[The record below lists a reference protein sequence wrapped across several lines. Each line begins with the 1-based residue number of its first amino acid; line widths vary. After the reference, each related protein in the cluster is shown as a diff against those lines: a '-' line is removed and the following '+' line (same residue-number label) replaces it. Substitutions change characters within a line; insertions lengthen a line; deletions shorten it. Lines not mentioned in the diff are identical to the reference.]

1 MIRYFTIAFDSLP
14 SCLLVLL
21 SSSLLCLLPSSVL
34 SVAVLSA
41 TAVTSLSKNLSVLHT
56 MSFFG
61 NIAKYLGSEILV
73 SGSFP
78 Q

>member
-1 MIRYFTIAFDSLP
+1 MIDSLP
-14 SCLLVLL
+14 CLLVL
-21 SSSLLCLLPSSVL
+21 SLLCLLPSSVL

>member
-1 MIRYFTIAFDSLP
+1 MIRYFTIAFDSCRP
-14 SCLLVLL
+14 
-21 SSSLLCLLPSSVL
+21 LCSAFLPSSVL

>member
-14 SCLLVLL
+14 SCVLLL

>member
-14 SCLLVLL
+14 WCRLLVL
-21 SSSLLCLLPSSVL
+21 SLLCLLPSSVL